1 MPWPQSAQTRG
12 SVSRDAGNEP
22 GMEGSRGIDHT
33 SGPDQ
38 IADAFRRQGIEMRVV
53 QRPGRWLAL
62 GQMHGRE
69 WVMAEAADPGSAA
82 HVAWQRHLAANGGS
96 GES

>member
-1 MPWPQSAQTRG
+1 VWQ
-12 SVSRDAGNEP
+12 DAGSDHE
-22 GMEGSRGIDHT
+22 MDGSRGIDHT

-38 IADAFRRQGIEMRVV
+38 IGDASGRQGIEMQVV

-69 WVMAEAADPGSAA
+69 WVMAEANDPGSAA
-82 HVAWQRHLAANGGS
+82 RVAWQRHLAANGGS